1 VGINFV
7 SATIVTSPICVHQS
21 KKQQLDNTA
30 HTTANVITLQD
41 LDNQQFIG
49 VPKDWDTNDEYHP
62 VCVTIW
68 RAYLDFRKVYIDLC
82 PIEGSKFHEVYPHLP
97 WRLPRDKPVVF
108 LLMNY
113 LTSNLANAMSNGL
126 HPASARRSNGTTLRL
141 CCWELIRLSLTED
154 LYNRCGK
161 TNVIPFAYPYNG
173 DSSDVFSDED
183 VVTIMNAYTKFLH
196 VVFREVRKN
205 GRTHLCSQAVL
216 DRVTSLLGGKKEFR
230 TYVNENPNTFFS
242 VPISERKRLRCN
254 SKKADEIETS
264 CHPEFLLNKLY
275 LNMYTG
281 YHALRWDYM
290 YTQIRRYLVDTSSA
304 CTVGNDIILESGVS
318 FDLLKLAEQ
327 ERNERNSQRQM
338 EKMRMGT
345 HSFQNHARKMLNA
358 WGIHIPDD
366 ANVLSMYEKEKMKR
380 GIHPWQV
387 HARNMLNAWNISIP
401 DDANVLSLYQSV
413 VQKTKMKDGVH
424 PFQIHAAEMLDMM
437 GVEVLIGGNVLSI
450 YQKELLALGVHPWQ
464 VYARK
469 MLNAWNISIPDDA
482 DVWSM
487 YQEKLVKDNKHSL
500 QKYAAEMLAIMG
512 VEVPIDGNVIS
523 IYQKELMALGL
534 NPLQNLS
541 EESTDKKNINNRLT
555 NMAQG
560 LPEWNKSFADF
571 LYSIPRR
578 YSLPKKL

>member
-1 VGINFV
+1 
-7 SATIVTSPICVHQS
+7 
-21 KKQQLDNTA
+21 
-30 HTTANVITLQD
+30 
-41 LDNQQFIG
+41 
-49 VPKDWDTNDEYHP
+49 
-62 VCVTIW
+62 
-68 RAYLDFRKVYIDLC
+68 
-82 PIEGSKFHEVYPHLP
+82 
-97 WRLPRDKPVVF
+97 
-108 LLMNY
+108 
-113 LTSNLANAMSNGL
+113 
-126 HPASARRSNGTTLRL
+126 L

-345 HSFQNHARKMLNA
+345 HSFQNHARKMLNT

-424 PFQIHAAEMLDMM
+424 PFQIHAAEMLDMMGVEIPIGGNVLSMYQKELLALGVHPWQVYARKMLNDRGISIPDDANVLSLFQEELMKRDKHNFQVYAKKMLEMM